1 MHAPEHRR
9 AHPSTHRRSFP
20 VSHSQ
25 NPEVSLLAEGILEQW
40 LGSIVA
46 HTLVLSSDRYVM
58 DPRKTLAVK

>member
-1 MHAPEHRR
+1 MHQSTGVHTQAPH
-9 AHPSTHRRSFP
+9 TLFP
-20 VSHSQ
+20 FSHLQ

-46 HTLVLSSDRYVM
+46 HTLVLSSDRYVE